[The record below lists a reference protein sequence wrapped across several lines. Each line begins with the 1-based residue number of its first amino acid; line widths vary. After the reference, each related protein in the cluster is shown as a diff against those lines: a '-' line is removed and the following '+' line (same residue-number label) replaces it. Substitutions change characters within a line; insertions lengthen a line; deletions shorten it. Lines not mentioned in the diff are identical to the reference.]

1 MIIDVISY
9 IISGLQIH
17 ILILDGIIY
26 CKCCY
31 QGGFI
36 SSVEIE
42 MGFES
47 SFQLKSNTH

>member
-1 MIIDVISY
+1 MISY

-17 ILILDGIIY
+17 KLILDEMIY
-26 CKCCY
+26 GECCY

-36 SSVEIE
+36 SSVEME
-42 MGFES
+42 MGFKS